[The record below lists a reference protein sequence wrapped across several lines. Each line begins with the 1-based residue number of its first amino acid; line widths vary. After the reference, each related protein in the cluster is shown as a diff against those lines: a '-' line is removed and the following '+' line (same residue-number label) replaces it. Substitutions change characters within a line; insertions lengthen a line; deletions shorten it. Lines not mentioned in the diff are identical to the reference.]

1 MKEYKFSFSIKKWSE
16 DDRPREKLLLKGKN
30 ALSHAELIA
39 ILINSGNK
47 EESAVAL
54 SKRILASVALN
65 LTELGKLSVK
75 DLMRFKGIGEA
86 KAISIIAALE
96 LGRRRRGEEA
106 IEKKQ
111 VTSSSSVFE
120 LMQPIIGELS
130 HETFCL
136 ERVTDI
142 TGFTQRDD
150 DNGLIFNFCKTAR
163 KPYDI
168 AVCSAL
174 IIAKKHFGES
184 IMISSDGDNE
194 EWQESKALCQE
205 ILGYGDDLN
214 MNYSTPM
221 GEFSGDIHQ

>member
-1 MKEYKFSFSIKKWSE
+1 MGYTHYWYIADEIDRNSWDKFLVDFRTILPNFESTLDIQG
-16 DDRPREKLLLKGKN
+16 DQKLQHDKDM
-30 ALSHAELIA
+30 IY
-39 ILINSGNK
+39 
-47 EESAVAL
+47 
-54 SKRILASVALN
+54 LN
-65 LTELGKLSVK
+65 G
-75 DLMRFKGIGEA
+75 
-86 KAISIIAALE
+86 
-96 LGRRRRGEEA
+96 
-106 IEKKQ
+106 
-111 VTSSSSVFE
+111 
-120 LMQPIIGELS
+120 IGELS

-136 ERVTDI
+136 LRI
-142 TGFTQRDD
+142 TQLTARTQRDD

-194 EWQESKALCQE
+194 EWQESKALCQK

>member
-1 MKEYKFSFSIKKWSE
+1 MGYTHYWYIADEIGQDSWDKFLVDFRTILPNFDE
-16 DDRPREKLLLKGKN
+16 TLDIQGDQKLQHDKDM
-30 ALSHAELIA
+30 IY
-39 ILINSGNK
+39 
-47 EESAVAL
+47 
-54 SKRILASVALN
+54 LN
-65 LTELGKLSVK
+65 G
-75 DLMRFKGIGEA
+75 
-86 KAISIIAALE
+86 
-96 LGRRRRGEEA
+96 
-106 IEKKQ
+106 
-111 VTSSSSVFE
+111 
-120 LMQPIIGELS
+120 IGELS

-136 ERVTDI
+136 LRI
-142 TGFTQRDD
+142 TQLTARTQRDD

-194 EWQESKALCQE
+194 EWQESKALCQK

>member
-1 MKEYKFSFSIKKWSE
+1 MGYTHYWYIADEIGQDSWDKFLVDFRTILPNFDE
-16 DDRPREKLLLKGKN
+16 TLDIQGDQKLQHDKDM
-30 ALSHAELIA
+30 IY
-39 ILINSGNK
+39 
-47 EESAVAL
+47 
-54 SKRILASVALN
+54 LN
-65 LTELGKLSVK
+65 G
-75 DLMRFKGIGEA
+75 
-86 KAISIIAALE
+86 
-96 LGRRRRGEEA
+96 
-106 IEKKQ
+106 
-111 VTSSSSVFE
+111 
-120 LMQPIIGELS
+120 IGELS
-130 HETFCL
+130 HETFCFL
-136 ERVTDI
+136 RI
-142 TGFTQRDD
+142 TQLTAYTQRDD

>member
-1 MKEYKFSFSIKKWSE
+1 MGYTHYWYIADEIGQDSWDKFLGDFRLILPNFESTLDIQG
-16 DDRPREKLLLKGKN
+16 DQKLQHDKDM
-30 ALSHAELIA
+30 IY
-39 ILINSGNK
+39 
-47 EESAVAL
+47 
-54 SKRILASVALN
+54 LN
-65 LTELGKLSVK
+65 G
-75 DLMRFKGIGEA
+75 
-86 KAISIIAALE
+86 
-96 LGRRRRGEEA
+96 
-106 IEKKQ
+106 
-111 VTSSSSVFE
+111 
-120 LMQPIIGELS
+120 IGELS

-136 ERVTDI
+136 ERI
-142 TGFTQRDD
+142 TETTAHTQRD

-194 EWQESKALCQE
+194 EWQESKALCQK

>member
-1 MKEYKFSFSIKKWSE
+1 MGYTHYWYIADEIGQDSWDKFLVDFRTILPNFESTLDIQG
-16 DDRPREKLLLKGKN
+16 DQKLQHDKDM
-30 ALSHAELIA
+30 IY
-39 ILINSGNK
+39 
-47 EESAVAL
+47 
-54 SKRILASVALN
+54 LN
-65 LTELGKLSVK
+65 G
-75 DLMRFKGIGEA
+75 
-86 KAISIIAALE
+86 
-96 LGRRRRGEEA
+96 
-106 IEKKQ
+106 
-111 VTSSSSVFE
+111 
-120 LMQPIIGELS
+120 IGELS

-136 ERVTDI
+136 LRI
-142 TGFTQRDD
+142 TQLTARTQRDD

-194 EWQESKALCQE
+194 EWQESKALCQK